1 MKIFTTV
8 NSPIGFLTIACEN
21 GFITDVVFD
30 ADFPDGEIGSSPL
43 LDTAVSQLSEY
54 FEGKR
59 KNFDLPLKFG
69 GTEFQARVW
78 QELLKIPF
86 SNTISYKELAERIGN
101 AKACR
106 AVGMA
111 NNKNPI
117 PIIIPCHRV
126 VGSNGN
132 LTGYAGGLD
141 IKKFLLDLEQ
151 TQEQISSI

>member
-1 MKIFTTV
+1 MKIYTTM
-8 NSPIGFLTIACEN
+8 NTPICTLAIASES
-21 GFITDVVFD
+21 GYITDVVFGNNIEN
-30 ADFPDGEIGSSPL
+30 AIIGTAEILS
-43 LDTAVSQLSEY
+43 TAVSQLSEY

-59 KNFDLPLKFG
+59 KNFDLPLKFY
-69 GTEFQARVW
+69 GTEFQNRVW
-78 QELLKIPF
+78 RELQNIPYGK
-86 SNTISYKELAERIGN
+86 TISYKELAEKTGN
-101 AKACR
+101 IKACR

-126 VGSNGN
+126 VGSNGK

-141 IKKFLLDLEQ
+141 VKKFLLDLEQ

>member
-8 NSPIGFLTIACEN
+8 NTPIGNISIVCEN
-21 GFITDVVFD
+21 SFITNIAFGV
-30 ADFPDGEIGSSPL
+30 DFPDAVKGASPL
-43 LDTAVSQLSEY
+43 LDVAVSQLSEY

-59 KNFDLPLKFG
+59 KNFDLPLKFY
-69 GTEFQARVW
+69 GTEFQNRVW
-78 QELLKIPF
+78 RELQNIPYGK
-86 SNTISYKELAERIGN
+86 TISYKELAEKTGN
-101 AKACR
+101 IKACR

-141 IKKFLLDLEQ
+141 VKKFLLDLEQ
-151 TQEQISSI
+151 QHK

>member
-1 MKIFTTV
+1 MKIFTTI

-43 LDTAVSQLSEY
+43 LDTAVSQLNEY
-54 FEGKR
+54 FAGAR
-59 KNFDLPLKFG
+59 KTFDLPIRLY
-69 GTEFQARVW
+69 GTEFQKHVW
-78 QELLKIPF
+78 NELQKIPYGE
-86 SNTISYKELAERIGN
+86 TISYKTLAKRVGN
-101 AKACR
+101 EKACR

-117 PIIIPCHRV
+117 PIITPCHRV

-141 IKKFLLDLEQ
+141 VKKFLLDLEQ
-151 TQEQISSI
+151 TQEQISFI